1 MNILLIQY
9 ISTKRHI
16 FGKIFLFAIK
26 KMNDITKKIKVKE
39 KMMKPSLLQC

>member
-9 ISTKRHI
+9 ISTKRRI

-26 KMNDITKKIKVKE
+26 KMNDIIKKIKVKE
-39 KMMKPSLLQC
+39 KTMKSSLLQC